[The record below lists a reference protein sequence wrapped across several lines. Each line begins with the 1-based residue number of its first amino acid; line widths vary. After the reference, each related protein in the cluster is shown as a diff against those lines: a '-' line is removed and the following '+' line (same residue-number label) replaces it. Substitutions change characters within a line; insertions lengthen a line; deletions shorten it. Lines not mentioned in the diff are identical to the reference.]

1 MSETNYNIFTAIK
14 KSRVLQLV
22 VIGILVLVLK
32 IPVFMISNMIRER
45 QSRECEA
52 TAEVTSKWGNEQAM
66 TGPVLVIP
74 YKYHWQE
81 IVEKDRTIERT
92 QTRYAVFL
100 PEKLKTQ
107 GDMKTEL
114 RYRGIFKVPVYQV
127 VLNVQ
132 GEFNRPSFQEWG
144 VQAED
149 ILWDQ
154 AQLMVGISETRAI
167 PQQVNLTWNEK
178 TFAFLPGIG
187 NYESV
192 AGSGIHVDLP
202 GQVQNQRSTFSF
214 SMTLDGSR
222 SFFISPMGRDTSVDL
237 RSNWSNPSF
246 QGAWLPV
253 NRTVN
258 LNGFEASW
266 SIPYLGRDYPQS
278 WNSEKCMKEKIVASQ
293 FGVSLITAVDKY
305 RMDERSVKY
314 AGLFILLTFAAV
326 WLIEVLTKSKVHLL
340 QYLFLGFALCVFYLL
355 ELSLSEHMG
364 FMKAYAIASVAIA
377 AMITAYGKAILQ
389 TYKKAAIV
397 GSVVV
402 ALFTYLYVVLCNEDY
417 ALLLGS
423 IGLFVVLGL
432 IMFLTRRVNWS
443 EANEQ

>member
-1 MSETNYNIFTAIK
+1 MSETNYNIFTALK

-22 VIGILVLVLK
+22 VIGVLVLVLK
-32 IPVFMISNMIRER
+32 IPVFMISNLIRER
-45 QSRECEA
+45 QSREHQA
-52 TAEVTSKWGNEQAM
+52 TMEVTSKWGNEQTM
-66 TGPVLVIP
+66 TGPVLVVP

-81 IVEKDRTIERT
+81 IVEKDKTIERT

-100 PEKLKTQ
+100 PEKLKAQ

-149 ILWDQ
+149 IMWDK
-154 AQLMVGISETRAI
+154 AQLMVGVSETRAI
-167 PQQVNLTWNEK
+167 PQQVNLNWNEQ
-178 TFAFLPGIG
+178 TLPFVPGVG
-187 NYESV
+187 SYESV

-202 GQVQNQRSTFSF
+202 GQLQNQRSTFSF
-214 SMTLDGSR
+214 ALILDGSAG
-222 SFFISPMGRDTSVDL
+222 FFVSPLGRDTKVDL
-237 RSNWSNPSF
+237 KSNWSSPSF
-246 QGAWLPV
+246 QGAWLPSG
-253 NRTVN
+253 RTVN
-258 LNGFEASW
+258 VNGFEAAW

-278 WNSEKCMKEKIVASQ
+278 WNSEKEMKDKIAASQ
-293 FGVSLITAVDKY
+293 FGVNLITAVDKY
-305 RMDERSVKY
+305 RMAERSVKY

-326 WLIEVLTKSKVHLL
+326 WLIEVLTKSRVHFL
-340 QYLFLGFALCVFYLL
+340 QYLLLGFSLCVFYLL

-364 FMKAYAIASVAIA
+364 FMKAYAIASVAIT
-377 AMITAYGKAILQ
+377 AMMTAYGKVMLM

-402 ALFTYLYVVLCNEDY
+402 ALFAYLYVVLCNEDY

-423 IGLFVVLGL
+423 VGLFVVLGL

-443 EANEQ
+443 DTDN

>member
-1 MSETNYNIFTAIK
+1 MLESIK
-14 KSRVLQLV
+14 KSRVLQLI
-22 VIGILVLVLK
+22 VIGVLVLVLK
-32 IPVFMISNMIRER
+32 IPVFMISNLIRER

-52 TAEVTSKWGNEQAM
+52 TREVTSKWGNEQAM
-66 TGPVLVIP
+66 TGPVLVVP

-81 IVEKDRTIERT
+81 IVEKDKTIERT
-92 QTRYAVFL
+92 QIRYAIFL
-100 PEKLKTQ
+100 PEKLKVQ
-107 GDMKTEL
+107 GDMRTEL
-114 RYRGIFKVPVYQV
+114 RYRGIFKVPVYQN

-144 VQAED
+144 VVAEN

-154 AQLMVGISETRAI
+154 AQLTVGVSETRAI
-167 PQQVNLTWNEK
+167 PKQVDLIWNDK
-178 TFAFLPGIG
+178 PFAFLPGVG
-187 NYESV
+187 SYESV

-202 GQVQNQRSTFSF
+202 GQLQNQRSTFSF
-214 SMTLDGSR
+214 SLTLDGSR
-222 SFFISPMGRDTSVDL
+222 SFFVSPLGRDTTVDL
-237 RSNWSNPSF
+237 KSNWSSPSF
-246 QGAWLPV
+246 KGAWLPAS
-253 NRTVN
+253 RTVN
-258 LNGFEASW
+258 LNGFDAAW

-278 WNSEKCMKEKIVASQ
+278 WNSEKCMKEKIIASQ

-326 WLIEVLTKSKVHLL
+326 WLIEVLTKSRVHLL

-364 FMKAYAIASVAIA
+364 FMKAYTIASVAIA
-377 AMITAYGKAILQ
+377 AMITAYGKAMLQ

-423 IGLFVVLGL
+423 VGLFLVLGL

-443 EANEQ
+443 EVNEQ

>member
-14 KSRVLQLV
+14 KSRALQLV

-32 IPVFMISNMIRER
+32 IPVFMISNLIRER
-45 QSRECEA
+45 QNREREA
-52 TAEVTSKWGNEQAM
+52 TMEVTSKWGNEQAM
-66 TGPVLVIP
+66 TGPVLVVP

-81 IVEKDRTIERT
+81 IVEKDKTIERT

-100 PEKLKTQ
+100 PEKLKAQ
-107 GDMKTEL
+107 GEMKTEL
-114 RYRGIFKVPVYQV
+114 RYRGIFKVPVYQI

-154 AQLMVGISETRAI
+154 AQLTAGVSETRAI
-167 PQQVNLTWNEK
+167 PQQVSLNWNEQ
-178 TFAFLPGIG
+178 TFPFVPGVG
-187 NYESV
+187 SYESV

-202 GQVQNQRSTFSF
+202 GQLQNQRSTFSF
-214 SMTLDGSR
+214 SLTLDGSR
-222 SFFISPMGRDTSVDL
+222 GFFVSPLGRDTTVDL
-237 RSNWSNPSF
+237 KSNWSSPSF
-246 QGAWLPV
+246 QGAWLPGG
-253 NRTVN
+253 RTVSM
-258 LNGFEASW
+258 NGFEATW

-278 WNSEKCMKEKIVASQ
+278 WNSEKQMKEKIAASQ
-293 FGVSLITAVDKY
+293 FGVNLITAVDKY
-305 RMDERSVKY
+305 RMAERSVKY

-326 WLIEVLTKSKVHLL
+326 WLIEVLTKSRVHFL
-340 QYLFLGFALCVFYLL
+340 QYLLLGFALCVFYLL

-364 FMKAYAIASVAIA
+364 FMRAYAIASVAIT
-377 AMITAYGKAILQ
+377 AMMTAYGKAMLM

-402 ALFTYLYVVLCNEDY
+402 ALFTYLYIVLCNEDY
-417 ALLLGS
+417 ALLMGS

-443 EANEQ
+443 DADA